1 MVINYITKIAKGSTL
16 SGVFAMQEATKYSNF
31 IDFEKNS
38 NVKRLN
44 SGIQSYYEY
53 IWKTAT
59 QQVGEIRYTIDMY
72 LAATFSVIN
81 RRISAQTMADIY
93 GNEIP
98 VWQWE
103 DILQNLFP
111 IVTYDTLGYS
121 VFHNDVRLFLS
132 SHYKKLN
139 NCFQL

>member
-1 MVINYITKIAKGSTL
+1 MKYTEYEKVLVINYITKIAKGSTL

-72 LAATFSVIN
+72 LAATFLLLIEEFRLKQWQIFMETKYQCGN
-81 RRISAQTMADIY
+81 GKIFCKIY
-93 GNEIP
+93 F
-98 VWQWE
+98 QSLHM
-103 DILQNLFP
+103 IL
-111 IVTYDTLGYS
+111 
-121 VFHNDVRLFLS
+121 
-132 SHYKKLN
+132 
-139 NCFQL
+139 